1 MEFDGRVALV
11 TGGASG
17 IGRAT
22 AEAFS
27 REGAAVM
34 VADLDDVGGA
44 ATVAMIERSGGRA
57 SFIRTDVANAAAV
70 ETMVKATVDAFG
82 GLDFAFNNAGFDQAR
97 GTVVDLP
104 VDAFDKTLSINLRA
118 VFLCMKYQIP
128 AMQARGGGA
137 IVNTS
142 SGLGLFALPSTAAYV
157 ASKHGVIGL
166 SKSAAVDFGPD
177 NIRVNVLAPGKTETP
192 MLMASA
198 ARAGID
204 MAQTCGTMPLR
215 RLGQPMEQAEAVIWL
230 CSDKSSFVTG
240 TTMVVDGGTSV
251 VRAG

>member
-1 MEFDGRVALV
+1 MEFEGRVAIV

-17 IGRAT
+17 IGRAS
-22 AEAFS
+22 AEAFAE
-27 REGAAVM
+27 RGAAVM
-34 VADLDDVGGA
+34 VADLDPQGGAETVERICALGGKAAFVHTDVTYAEAVEAMVA
-44 ATVAMIERSGGRA
+44 ATVE
-57 SFIRTDVANAAAV
+57 
-70 ETMVKATVDAFG
+70 AFG

-104 VDAFDKTLSINLRA
+104 VEAFDKTISVNLRA

-128 AMQARGGGA
+128 AMRARGGGA

-142 SGLGLFALPSTAAYV
+142 SGLGLFALPQTTAYV
-157 ASKHGVIGL
+157 ASKHAVIGL
-166 SKSAAVDFGPD
+166 SKAAAVDFGPE
-177 NIRVNVLAPGKTETP
+177 NIRVNILAPGKTETP

-215 RLGQPMEQAEAVIWL
+215 RIGKAEEQAQAVIWL
-230 CSDKSSFVTG
+230 CSPKSSFVTG
-240 TTMVVDGGTSV
+240 MTMIVDGGSSV
-251 VRAG
+251 IRA